1 MTQAHQT
8 GRMFR
13 MPYGYGPT
21 ASPRQGPD
29 GKPFSWIDTPHKM
42 TVAASFLTKAEEL
55 ASLLPPGFSL
65 VGEPVVTVE
74 LHVITE
80 LEWLAGR
87 GYSMLYVRFPATY
100 EGQQGRTTGSFL
112 SVLWENLA
120 DPILS
125 GREDLGFAKLWCELP
140 PPRLFRNRA
149 VCAASWLS
157 HQFCEIEV
165 ADLTAT
171 ELQAAP
177 QPGLAGIQS
186 EGVLH
191 YKYMPATQDW
201 GSAAVAHACLTPA
214 GGKVKLESL
223 RLGQGRVRFFPTSW
237 EQMPTQFHII
247 TALAELP
254 QLEQREAWVATTRG
268 GSDLSDQRRLD

>member
-1 MTQAHQT
+1 
-8 GRMFR
+8 MFR

-21 ASPRQGPD
+21 AGPRQGPD
-29 GKPFSWIDTPHKM
+29 GKPFAWIDTPHKM
-42 TVAASFLTKAEEL
+42 TVAASFLTKAEKL

-65 VGEPVVTVE
+65 IGEPVVTAE
-74 LHVITE
+74 LHVLTE
-80 LEWLAGR
+80 LEWLAKR
-87 GYSMLYVRFPATY
+87 GYSMLHVRFPAAH

-171 ELQAAP
+171 DLQAAP
-177 QPGLAGIQS
+177 QPGLAGMQS

-191 YKYMPATQDW
+191 YKYIPATQDW
-201 GSAAVAHACLTPA
+201 GSAAVAHACLTPT

-223 RLGQGRVRFFPTSW
+223 RVGQGRVRFFPTSW
-237 EQMPTQFHII
+237 EQMPTQFHIVS
-247 TALAELP
+247 ALAELP

-268 GSDLSDQRRLD
+268 GSDLSNQRRLD

>member
-1 MTQAHQT
+1 MTHIHQPD
-8 GRMFR
+8 RMYR

-21 ASPRQGPD
+21 AGPRQGPD
-29 GKPFSWIDTPHKM
+29 GEPFFWTDTPHKL
-42 TVAASFLTKAEEL
+42 TVAASFLTDADKL
-55 ASLLPPGFSL
+55 ALLLPPRFSL
-65 VGEPVVTVE
+65 VGEPVVSVE
-74 LHVITE
+74 LHVISE

-87 GYSMLYVRFPATY
+87 GYSMLYVRFPAAFD
-100 EGQQGRTTGSFL
+100 GRQGRTTGTFL

-125 GREDLGFAKLWCELP
+125 GREELGFAKLWCELP

-165 ADLTAT
+165 TDLTETDAKT
-171 ELQAAP
+171 VP

-191 YKYMPATQDW
+191 YKYIPATQDW
-201 GSAAVAHACLTPA
+201 GSAAIEHACLTPA
-214 GGKVKLESL
+214 GDAVKLESL
-223 RLGQGRVRFFPTSW
+223 RLGRGRVRFFPTSW

-247 TALAELP
+247 SALAELP
-254 QLEQREAWVATTRG
+254 QLEQREAWVMTTRG
-268 GSDLSDQRRLD
+268 GGDLSNQRRLD